1 MSVISGV
8 KKTIFPFFVLFIV
21 LGCSSQHTAE
31 QPLDLL
37 IKLVDVID
45 ASQGHR
51 KNTHVGVRDGKIVW
65 LSASNNNVV
74 KATET
79 VIDGRGKYLIPGLWD
94 AHVHLTFVPELESSM
109 YRLFIANGITSVRDT
124 GGQIDK
130 VLAMKDMAESVVS
143 PDVYIA
149 VPLIDGHQEVY
160 SGKVPGFPNIAIST
174 QTVADVEKA
183 VDDLATAGVDLVKA
197 YEMLSPEALEVDP
210 IG

>member
-1 MSVISGV
+1 
-8 KKTIFPFFVLFIV
+8 
-21 LGCSSQHTAE
+21 
-31 QPLDLL
+31 
-37 IKLVDVID
+37 
-45 ASQGHR
+45 
-51 KNTHVGVRDGKIVW
+51 
-65 LSASNNNVV
+65 
-74 KATET
+74 
-79 VIDGRGKYLIPGLWD
+79 LWD